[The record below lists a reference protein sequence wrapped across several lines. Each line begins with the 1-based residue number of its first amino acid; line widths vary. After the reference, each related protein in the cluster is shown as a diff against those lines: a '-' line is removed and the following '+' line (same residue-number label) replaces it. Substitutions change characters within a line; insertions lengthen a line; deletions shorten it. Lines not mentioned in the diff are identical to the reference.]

1 METALPSSPEQ
12 PPSDKVPFRE
22 KITYALGGGAEIA
35 TSHVIGMMVYQ
46 VYSFNLEMTAAT
58 IGLVLM
64 LFRLWDAF
72 TDPLM
77 GWISDNFRSRWGRR
91 RPFMLIG
98 AILGC
103 CTYPLFWWAPREFS
117 ETATAI
123 WMTLTGICFFTSF
136 TIWSIPYQSMLLEM
150 TPDYNERTRV
160 AQWRA
165 MVQNFGGGIVGWFW
179 LLALLWKDPV
189 TGEGDAVEG
198 MRNLSILC
206 GIVFLVLGCLPVFF
220 NRERYYGLAVKKKV
234 PLIRGLI
241 TTIRNKPFQILIMIT
256 LLFIMGTQVVE
267 QLQRFLSLYYVYD
280 GKEDSSALLAGLGST
295 IWIVTSVGCVPIYT
309 IISARI
315 GKRRVFAFSIL
326 MLGVASMSKLVL
338 FNPDYPWL
346 MLLQGLLYG
355 PAYSGIWLM
364 IPAISADIIDDDELG
379 SGERREGSYAS
390 VFSNLI
396 KLAFAT
402 GAFAAG
408 LIVTLSGFE
417 ESTKAAQDPSVY
429 PTMMMLAAYIPAI
442 ACLAAW
448 LLLRKFPISP
458 ESAAETRRILEER
471 RGKY

>member
-1 METALPSSPEQ
+1 MKLQ
-12 PPSDKVPFRE
+12 PPSPPQTPSDTVPFRE

-46 VYSFNLEMTAAT
+46 VFSFNLEMTAAT

-64 LFRLWDAF
+64 IFRLWDAF

-98 AILGC
+98 GILGC
-103 CTYPLFWWAPREFS
+103 VTFPLFWWAPQHFG
-117 ETATAI
+117 ETETAI
-123 WMTLTGICFFTSF
+123 WMTVTGILFFTSF

-189 TGEGDAVEG
+189 TGEGDTVLG
-198 MRNLSILC
+198 MRYLSILC
-206 GIVFLVLGCLPVFF
+206 GVAFLVLGTLPVWF
-220 NRERYYGLAVKKKV
+220 NRERYYDLAKKQHVPLFKGLAQ
-234 PLIRGLI
+234 
-241 TTIRNKPFQILIMIT
+241 TFCNKPFQILIMIT

-280 GKEDSSALLAGLGST
+280 GQEDSSALLAGLGST
-295 IWIVTSVGCVPIYT
+295 IWILTSVGCVPIYT
-309 IISARI
+309 YLSTRI
-315 GKRRVFAFSIL
+315 GKRRTFAFSIL
-326 MLGVASMSKLVL
+326 MLAVASLSKLVL

-346 MLLQGLLYG
+346 MLLQGFLYG

-364 IPAISADIIDDDELG
+364 IPAISADIVDDDEL
-379 SGERREGSYAS
+379 STGERREGSYAS
-390 VFSNLI
+390 VFSNII
-396 KLAFAT
+396 KLSFAF
-402 GAFAAG
+402 GAYAAG

-417 ESTKAAQDPSVY
+417 ESAKVVQDSGVY
-429 PTMMMLAAYIPAI
+429 PTMMLLAAYVPAI

-448 LLLRKFPISP
+448 LLLRRFPISP

-471 RGKY
+471 RGVY

>member
-1 METALPSSPEQ
+1 MKLQAPPPPQT
-12 PPSDKVPFRE
+12 PSDSVPFRE

-46 VYSFNLEMTAAT
+46 VFSFNLEMTAAT

-64 LFRLWDAF
+64 VFRLWDAF

-98 AILGC
+98 GILGC
-103 CTYPLFWWAPREFS
+103 VTFPLFWWAPTHFG
-117 ETATAI
+117 ETETAI
-123 WMTLTGICFFTSF
+123 WMTATGILFFTSF

-189 TGEGDAVEG
+189 TGEGDTVLG
-198 MRNLSILC
+198 MRYLSILC
-206 GIVFLVLGCLPVFF
+206 GIAFLVLGTLPVWF
-220 NRERYYGLAVKKKV
+220 NRERYYDLAKKQHV
-234 PLIRGLI
+234 PLFKGLLQ
-241 TTIRNKPFQILIMIT
+241 TFCNKPFQILIMIS

-280 GKEDSSALLAGLGST
+280 GQEDSSALLAGLGST
-295 IWIVTSVGCVPIYT
+295 IWILTSVGCVPIYT
-309 IISARI
+309 YLSTKI
-315 GKRRVFAFSIL
+315 GKRRTFAFSIL
-326 MLGVASMSKLVL
+326 MLAVASLSKLVL

-346 MLLQGLLYG
+346 MLLQGFLYG

-364 IPAISADIIDDDELG
+364 IPAISADIVDNDEL
-379 SGERREGSYAS
+379 STGERREGSYAS
-390 VFSNLI
+390 VFSNII
-396 KLAFAT
+396 KLSFAF
-402 GAFAAG
+402 GAYAAG

-417 ESTKAAQDPSVY
+417 ESAKVVQDPEVY
-429 PTMMMLAAYIPAI
+429 PRMMLLAAYVPAI

-448 LLLRKFPISP
+448 LLLRRFPISP

-471 RGKY
+471 RGVY

>member
-1 METALPSSPEQ
+1 METQSPLPPPQ
-12 PPSDKVPFRE
+12 APSDIVPLRE

-46 VYSFNLEMTAAT
+46 VFSFNLEMTAAT
-58 IGLVLM
+58 IGMVLM

-91 RPFMLIG
+91 RPFILIG
-98 AILGC
+98 AVLGC
-103 CTYPLFWWAPREFS
+103 CTFPLFWWAPRDFS
-117 ETATAI
+117 ETATAV
-123 WMTLTGICFFTSF
+123 WMTVTGICFFTSF

-165 MVQNFGGGIVGWFW
+165 IVQNFGGGIVGWFW

-189 TGEGDAVEG
+189 TGEGDVVEG
-198 MRNLSILC
+198 MRYLSILC
-206 GIVFLVLGCLPVFF
+206 GIAFLVLGSLPAFF
-220 NRERYYGLAVKKKV
+220 NRERYYGLAVKNKV
-234 PLIRGLI
+234 PLIKGLI
-241 TTIRNKPFQILIMIT
+241 TTFANKPFQILVMIS

-309 IISARI
+309 YVSSRI
-315 GKRRVFAFSIL
+315 GKRRTFAFSIL
-326 MLGVASMSKLVL
+326 MLAVASLSKLVL

-346 MLLQGLLYG
+346 MLLQGFLYG

-364 IPAISADIIDDDELG
+364 IPAISADIIDDDEINT
-379 SGERREGSYAS
+379 GERREGSYAS
-390 VFSNLI
+390 VFSNII
-396 KLAFAT
+396 KLSFAF
-402 GAFAAG
+402 GAYAAG
-408 LIVTLSGFE
+408 LIVTVSGFE
-417 ESTKAAQDPSVY
+417 ESAKAIQDPNVY
-429 PTMMMLAAYIPAI
+429 PVMMLLAAYVPAI

-448 LLLRKFPISP
+448 LMLRKFPISP
-458 ESAAETRRILEER
+458 ESAAETRKLLEQR